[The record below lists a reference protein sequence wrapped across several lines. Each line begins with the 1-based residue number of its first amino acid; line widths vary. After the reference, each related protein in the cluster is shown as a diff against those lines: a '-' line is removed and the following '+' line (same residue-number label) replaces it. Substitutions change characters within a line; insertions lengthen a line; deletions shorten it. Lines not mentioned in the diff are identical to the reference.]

1 MNRIESSRNMP
12 VRSQTPP
19 PASGTDIG
27 QAFRFQVAA
36 ARELL
41 ARTAELPSSKREL
54 LGVLSE
60 YRAALF
66 TFAVENDEP
75 RLGRRVAALTDRV
88 DVLRMH
94 PAVICEMACV
104 SAGGT
109 AR

>member
-1 MNRIESSRNMP
+1 MNWTESPHSMSIRG
-12 VRSQTPP
+12 QTPP
-19 PASGTDIG
+19 VGGCADVVQT
-27 QAFRFQVAA
+27 FRSQVAA

-54 LGVLSE
+54 LTILNE

-66 TFAVENDEP
+66 AFAVENDDP
-75 RLGRRVAALTDRV
+75 RRGRRRAALTCRV

-94 PAVICEMACV
+94 PALICEMARV

-109 AR
+109 AP

>member
-1 MNRIESSRNMP
+1 MNWTESPKSMP

-19 PASGTDIG
+19 PASSTDIG
-27 QAFRFQVAA
+27 QSFWSQIAA

-54 LGVLSE
+54 LAVLSE

-66 TFAVENDEP
+66 TFAVESDKP
-75 RLGRRVAALTDRV
+75 RRGRRTAVPAGHV
-88 DVLRMH
+88 DVFRMH
-94 PAVICEMACV
+94 PAVICEMARV

-109 AR
+109 AP

>member
-1 MNRIESSRNMP
+1 MNWTESPQSVAVRI
-12 VRSQTPP
+12 QTPP
-19 PASGTDIG
+19 PADGTDIS
-27 QAFRFQVAA
+27 QAFLSQVAA

-54 LGVLSE
+54 LAVLSE

-66 TFAVENDEP
+66 TFAVENDKP
-75 RLGRRVAALTDRV
+75 RRGRRVAALTGRV

-94 PAVICEMACV
+94 PAVICEMARV

-109 AR
+109 AP